1 MAKELAVVK
10 WYVDGCHR
18 SADDPHLSHSNA
30 TCARDAVRA
39 IIENWWPSGGDYA
52 LNFDVVILA
61 PTEWVGRYPVEVE
74 SVPNFVVGKPI

>member
-1 MAKELAVVK
+1 MARGLVEVK

-18 SADDPHLSHSNA
+18 SADDPHRSNSNA

-39 IIENWWPSGGDYA
+39 ISESWWPSGGDYA
-52 LNFDVVILA
+52 TQFDVVIIS

-74 SVPNFVVGKPI
+74 SVPNFVVGKPQ